1 MDTVI
6 VALVDGIVVPV
17 TGTIPFLASSGIL
30 VAVFAVLW
38 AAFAIAVVRDRPAL
52 DRAWLRFRRWPLL
65 AQGVAWLLFLPV
77 VAGLWVW
84 HRGWPAA
91 ARFLLIAG
99 IAGWNLLVL
108 MPTAV

>member
-1 MDTVI
+1 MDSII
-6 VALVDGIVVPV
+6 VALVNGIVVPV

-30 VAVFAVLW
+30 VAVFAVMW
-38 AAFAIAVVRDRPAL
+38 AVFAVTMVRERPAL

-65 AQGVAWLLFLPV
+65 AQGLAWLLFLPV

-84 HRGWPAA
+84 HRGWPAV
-91 ARFLLIAG
+91 ARCVLIAG

-108 MPTAV
+108 MPVGA

>member
-1 MDTVI
+1 MDSII
-6 VALVDGIVVPV
+6 VALVNGIVVPV

-30 VAVFAVLW
+30 VAVFAVMW
-38 AAFAIAVVRDRPAL
+38 AAFAIAMVRDRQAL

-91 ARFLLIAG
+91 ARFVVIAS

-108 MPTAV
+108 LPPA